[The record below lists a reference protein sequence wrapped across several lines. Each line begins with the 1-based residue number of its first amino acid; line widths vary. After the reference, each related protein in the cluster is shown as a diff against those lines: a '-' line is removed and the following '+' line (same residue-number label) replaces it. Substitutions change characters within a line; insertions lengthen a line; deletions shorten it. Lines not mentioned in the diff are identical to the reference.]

1 MKLQPLKQVFCRTP
15 AFSIETSLFAVWD
28 ELKKKIKSSS
38 TTFYQIIAQAPAT
51 DWEQLDEKVR
61 FTLWKYFN
69 RSKYRATPFGSFA
82 AFSVLPL
89 APRASKL
96 CVQQSLLEHRFIDWD
111 RVLYWRHSSSTLC
124 SNLRRSTKVYT
135 CRFA

>member
-96 CVQQSLLEHRFIDWD
+96 TIRIGVHWTCPSLLGRFMVWTRNPNKD
-111 RVLYWRHSSSTLC
+111 LT
-124 SNLRRSTKVYT
+124 
-135 CRFA
+135 